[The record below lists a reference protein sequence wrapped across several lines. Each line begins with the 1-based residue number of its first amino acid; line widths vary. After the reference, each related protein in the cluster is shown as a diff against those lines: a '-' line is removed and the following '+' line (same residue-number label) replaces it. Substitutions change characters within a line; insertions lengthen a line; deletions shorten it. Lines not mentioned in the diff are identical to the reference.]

1 MSESENLSIA
11 DAYLALL
18 SGMGDP
24 DDLDAFLAPDIEQQE
39 FPNRLTPNGATRD
52 LSAMKAGQAQGSRLL
67 AEQRFERVGAVAQGD
82 SLAMEVVWTG
92 RVREAAGP
100 LPRGRRSARASR
112 CSWTSETA
120 RSSASATTTA
130 SIPGRR

>member
-100 LPRGRRSARASR
+100 FAAGQTLRARFAMFLDFR
-112 CSWTSETA
+112 DGKIVRQRNYDCFDPW
-120 RSSASATTTA
+120 
-130 SIPGRR
+130 